1 MQTWAQQFNVYFP
14 LNGKMHKIQTA
25 NTSKIL
31 TWTSIRYCAF
41 NCHCWNV
48 LLCYSSG
55 SLEITY
61 KFINFRLLFQKSN
74 ESQPVRRKESV
85 VSHLQS
91 LITRIP
97 MEVKVRKDTFTQRN
111 NKFIW
116 QLKSSVSCILFLSQ
130 CFYYALVLSNV
141 KHVLENKRSRMAH
154 VFNCKFSSL
163 FKCSVGRLKCCTYLI
178 PREKEWC
185 S

>member
-31 TWTSIRYCAF
+31 TWTSLRYCAF
-41 NCHCWNV
+41 NCYCWNV

-55 SLEITY
+55 SLEITH

-74 ESQPVRRKESV
+74 ESHLVWRKESV
-85 VSHLQS
+85 VSHPQS

-97 MEVKVRKDTFTQRN
+97 LGVKVQKDTF
-111 NKFIW
+111 F
-116 QLKSSVSCILFLSQ
+116 CI
-130 CFYYALVLSNV
+130 FYYRNKCIFLITEIINLFDSWRVQCHEYSFCHNV
-141 KHVLENKRSRMAH
+141 
-154 VFNCKFSSL
+154 FTIF
-163 FKCSVGRLKCCTYLI
+163 
-178 PREKEWC
+178 
-185 S
+185 